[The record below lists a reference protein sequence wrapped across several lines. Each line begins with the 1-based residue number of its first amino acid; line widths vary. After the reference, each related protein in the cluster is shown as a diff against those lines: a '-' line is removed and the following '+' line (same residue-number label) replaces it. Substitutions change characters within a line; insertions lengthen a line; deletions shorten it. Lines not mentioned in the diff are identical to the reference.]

1 MIIVQG
7 NGIIKTIS
15 INKKLGAITRRP
27 QVLICYDLL
36 ERLIDEEE
44 DMIFETKPKLFLTG
58 TITISDET
66 ISLLSI
72 GVLEI
77 KISENFEPKQGT
89 SNQGAIEVVPSTTKT
104 TKFNVRPEISLEN
117 RVLPKTYNHH
127 S

>member
-1 MIIVQG
+1 M
-7 NGIIKTIS
+7 
-15 INKKLGAITRRP
+15 
-27 QVLICYDLL
+27 
-36 ERLIDEEE
+36 
-44 DMIFETKPKLFLTG
+44 
-58 TITISDET
+58 
-66 ISLLSI
+66 
-72 GVLEI
+72 LEI